1 MPAAFDVAGIHISV
15 RAGGQP
21 VQILAQHRIVRA
33 AFSERKIRCDPA
45 VEPPEFFDGF
55 GRKSTQA
62 APLDR
67 IEQILETLPAWSTPL
82 DEHGLSHAGVFA
94 FTRETAYVERTVT
107 VRTPESIAFTY
118 ELAGLGS
125 RFLAVALDFV
135 IQAIV
140 SIGIF
145 FLLVFAAERSAE
157 VGTALR
163 LNGNQVASLFLAI
176 AIFLNFI
183 VFVGYFIVF
192 EAAWNGQTPGKR
204 LLGIR
209 VVRDG
214 GYPIDVGG
222 AVLRNLVRVAEA
234 IFFYIPA
241 AVSALLSSQNKRLGD
256 FVAGTIV
263 VRDRAFEVTNPRA
276 WLQGDQS
283 PDLAPLVAQE
293 SLTSDEWTLIERYV
307 ERRTTLPPSIV
318 AATAER
324 IAASLRSKIGAA
336 AAGLTDDDLLLRLYA
351 SRRR

>member
-1 MPAAFDVAGIHISV
+1 VP
-15 RAGGQP
+15 
-21 VQILAQHRIVRA
+21 LHR
-33 AFSERKIRCDPA
+33 
-45 VEPPEFFDGF
+45 VEQ
-55 GRKSTQA
+55 T
-62 APLDR
+62 
-67 IEQILETLPAWSTPL
+67 LETLPAGSTPL
-82 DEHGLSHAGVFA
+82 DEHGLPHAGVFA
-94 FTRETAYVERTVT
+94 FARDSAYVERTVT

-125 RFLAVALDFV
+125 RFLAVALDFL
-135 IQAIV
+135 IQAV
-140 SIGIF
+140 VLFGVW
-145 FLLVFAAERSAE
+145 FLLVLGADRTAEI
-157 VGTALR
+157 GTALR
-163 LNGNQVASLFLAI
+163 LNGNQVASLFLAAGII
-176 AIFLNFI
+176 ALFI
-183 VFVGYFIVF
+183 ILFGYFIVF

-214 GYPIDVGG
+214 GYPIDLGG

-234 IFFYIPA
+234 AFVYVPA
-241 AVSALLSSQNKRLGD
+241 AASALLSSQNKRLGD

-276 WLQGDQS
+276 WLQGDQN

-293 SLTSDEWTLIERYV
+293 SLTPDEWALVERYV

-324 IAASLRSKIGAA
+324 IAAPMRAKVGAA
-336 AAGLTDDDLLLRLYA
+336 ATGLTDDDLLLRLFA